1 MKNCLTNG
9 CLENR
14 TGGDMLFCF
23 NCRTEWITICN
34 QYFGVEVQANEM
46 EVSQLLINFQGR
58 LLN

>member
-46 EVSQLLINFQGR
+46 EVSQLLINF
-58 LLN
+58 